1 MRLVPMLGAF
11 PDLQYALLVSH
22 GKWLFLVIVVW
33 VWNRCPPLVATPC
46 RRRPCHTIRYSDT
59 PSPVSSHLFTPSTV
73 ASPLFTP

>member
-33 VWNRCPPLVATPC
+33 VWNRCPPLAAMPC
-46 RRRPCHTIRYSDT
+46 RRRPRHTIRYSDT
-59 PSPVSSHLFTPSTV
+59 PSPLFTPSTVSSHLFTP
-73 ASPLFTP
+73 